1 MRSKGTND
9 GGSFLPSDYVRGKG
23 QARASMFAIL
33 LFVLVLAGVIG
44 AFFVNHQRW
53 SRVFEEQ
60 QIVAASFKEETAK
73 IEQLKVL
80 EEQRVV
86 LTDKAEIVTAL
97 KDRVP
102 RSVLVGE
109 LVRGIGSGITLTE
122 IELEGDRV
130 RPPKPKADPK
140 AKKVKSIGVNGV
152 GNGKDAASSAPKV
165 HPPKFKF
172 TISVDG
178 LSENNDDIADYLSSL
193 KASPLLDGVELQ
205 FINQTLIDSIEFRKF
220 RITMDLAPYADAS
233 MVEGTVAI
241 DMEGNIVETRGSTK
255 VTSDTDS
262 DSESGTESD
271 SITDKKLAEVS
282 EDTQD

>member
-1 MRSKGTND
+1 MRSSKDND
-9 GGSFLPSDYVRGKG
+9 GASFLPTDYVRGKG

-53 SRVFEEQ
+53 SRVRNEQ
-60 QIVAASFKEETAK
+60 KVVAAAFKEETAK

-102 RSVLVGE
+102 RSVLLGE
-109 LVRGIGSGITLTE
+109 IVRGIGPNITLTE
-122 IELEGDRV
+122 INLEGERV
-130 RPPKPKADPK
+130 RPPKPKQDPK
-140 AKKVKSIGVNGV
+140 GKVKSIGVNGV
-152 GNGKDAASSAPKV
+152 GNGKDKEPEKPKV

-172 TISVDG
+172 SLTVDG
-178 LSENNDDIADYLSSL
+178 LASDNDNIASYLSSL
-193 KASPLLDGVELQ
+193 KNSTLLGGVELQ
-205 FINQTLIDSIEFRKF
+205 FINQTSIDDIDYRKF
-220 RITMDLAPYADAS
+220 RITMILPAAADAR

-241 DMEGNIVETRGSTK
+241 GIDGIKVADESTDLSAAATDEVE
-255 VTSDTDS
+255 D
-262 DSESGTESD
+262 
-271 SITDKKLAEVS
+271 
-282 EDTQD
+282 

>member
-53 SRVFEEQ
+53 NRVREEQ
-60 QIVAASFKEETAK
+60 QLVAASFKEETAK

-80 EEQRVV
+80 EQQRVV

-122 IELEGDRV
+122 IKLDGERV
-130 RPPKPKADPK
+130 RPPVVKQDSKTA
-140 AKKVKSIGVNGV
+140 VKSIGVSGV
-152 GNGKDAASSAPKV
+152 GNGKDATPVAPKV

-172 TISVDG
+172 SLSVDG

-193 KASPLLDGVELQ
+193 KSSPLLSDVELQ
-205 FINQTLIDSIEFRKF
+205 YINQTLIDSIEFRKF
-220 RITMDLAPYADAS
+220 RITMDLSPTADAGL
-233 MVEGTVAI
+233 VKGTVAI
-241 DMEGNIVETRGSTK
+241 DMEGNIIKSKSSEKITK
-255 VTSDTDS
+255 ENAD
-262 DSESGTESD
+262 
-271 SITDKKLAEVS
+271 ITADKKLAEVS

>member
-1 MRSKGTND
+1 MRSKDTND

-33 LFVLVLAGVIG
+33 LFVFVLAGVIG

-53 SRVFEEQ
+53 SRVRHEQ
-60 QIVAASFKEETAK
+60 QVVATSFKEETAK
-73 IEQLKVL
+73 IEQLKAL

-122 IELEGDRV
+122 IELDGERV
-130 RPPKPKADPK
+130 RPPAVKADPK
-140 AKKVKSIGVNGV
+140 AAVKSIGVSGV
-152 GNGKDAASSAPKV
+152 GNGKDAAPVAPKV
-165 HPPKFKF
+165 HPPRFKF
-172 TISVDG
+172 SLNVDG
-178 LSENNDDIADYLSSL
+178 LSENNDDIADYLYSL
-193 KASPLLDGVELQ
+193 KSSPLLSNVELQ
-205 FINQTLIDSIEFRKF
+205 YINQTLIDSIEYRKF
-220 RITMDLAPYADAS
+220 RITMDLASGADAGL
-233 MVEGTVAI
+233 VKGTVAI
-241 DMEGNIVETRGSTK
+241 DVDGNIVKSEGDGAVVKGSETQN
-255 VTSDTDS
+255 DIQ
-262 DSESGTESD
+262 EEA
-271 SITDKKLAEVS
+271 KKLAEVS

>member
-53 SRVFEEQ
+53 SRVREEQ
-60 QIVAASFKEETAK
+60 KMVAASFKEETAK

-80 EEQRVV
+80 EQQRIV

-109 LVRGIGSGITLTE
+109 LIRGIGSGITLTE

-130 RPPKPKADPK
+130 RPPKPVADPK
-140 AKKVKSIGVNGV
+140 KKKVKSIGVNGV
-152 GNGKDAASSAPKV
+152 GSGKDAATTTPKV

-172 TISVDG
+172 ILSVNG

-193 KASPLLDGVELQ
+193 KSSPLLSDVELQ
-205 FINQTLIDSIEFRKF
+205 YINQTLIDSVEYRKF
-220 RITMDLAPYADAS
+220 KITMNLSPSADAAN
-233 MVEGTVAI
+233 VEGTVAI
-241 DMEGNIVETRGSTK
+241 DMDGNIVDSSKDILTHDSTN
-255 VTSDTDS
+255 
-262 DSESGTESD
+262 ESD
-271 SITDKKLAEVS
+271 DAVDNATDKKLAGVS